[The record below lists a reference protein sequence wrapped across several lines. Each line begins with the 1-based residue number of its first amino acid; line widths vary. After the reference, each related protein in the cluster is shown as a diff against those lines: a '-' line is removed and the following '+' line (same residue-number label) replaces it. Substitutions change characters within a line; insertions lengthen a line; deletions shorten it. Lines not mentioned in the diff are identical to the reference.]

1 MISNDFQLNPTPRVE
16 AAWPWSR
23 NAMEMTRKHWNVRL
37 LTYQKPGKHSWCR
50 EYWNWFPLS
59 PSWWWCCFDGVG
71 DDKKWEVK
79 LEQDAV
85 YIVKIDWL
93 IYTND
98 KGFRGE
104 DFVDAIRILIQATE
118 TTIWLQCNAG
128 PQYSNCFTSP
138 FQILLCYC
146 IYFWQY
152 SISLFSTSFLVFLTV
167 YVAKEMVNMVG
178 IIICFCVERSQ
189 KVWW

>member
-104 DFVDAIRILIQATE
+104 DFLDAIRILIQATE
-118 TTIWLQCNAG
+118 TTIWLQGHNI
-128 PQYSNCFTSP
+128 
-138 FQILLCYC
+138 QIVSRHHSRFYYAIAFISDSIQFLC
-146 IYFWQY
+146 
-152 SISLFSTSFLVFLTV
+152 
-167 YVAKEMVNMVG
+167 
-178 IIICFCVERSQ
+178 SQ
-189 KVWW
+189 QVS